1 MSPTAMQPIAPAA
14 VQAELNRRAG
24 QPLYL
29 HLETGTGAYAAL
41 NDTKAPTITAWVR
54 NVSVTY
60 TRGTLTGS
68 GPYRVGL
75 KLDHGWA
82 FAEGLTDWQCDDQ
95 DRLLLAGH
103 DDSGVLL
110 VALELSALPFSL

>member
-1 MSPTAMQPIAPAA
+1 MQPIDPAA
-14 VQAELNRRAG
+14 VQAELSRRTG
-24 QPLYL
+24 RPLYL

-41 NDTKAPTITAWVR
+41 SDTKAPTITAWVR
-54 NVSVTY
+54 NVRVAY

-75 KLDHGWA
+75 KLDHGWV
-82 FAEGLTDWQCDDQ
+82 FAEGLTDWHRDDQ

-103 DDSGVLL
+103 DERGLLL
-110 VALELSALPFSL
+110 VALELSPVPFSL